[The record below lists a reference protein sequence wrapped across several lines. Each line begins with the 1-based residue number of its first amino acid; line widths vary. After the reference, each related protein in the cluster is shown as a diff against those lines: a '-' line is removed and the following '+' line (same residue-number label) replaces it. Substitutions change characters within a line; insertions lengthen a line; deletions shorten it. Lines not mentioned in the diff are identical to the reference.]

1 MGSESETAARWLAT
15 LTHARL
21 RAEQG
26 DARGARSILQDLLER
41 DPADERA
48 RELLGSLPSTEG
60 KLNAPGAPDRRKA
73 IARLEAWLHRLEKFN
88 GEDDV

>member
-26 DARGARSILQDLLER
+26 DASGARSILQELLER

-48 RELLGSLPSTEG
+48 RELLGSLPCTEG
-60 KLNAPGAPDRRKA
+60 VLTDAEAPNRRRA
-73 IARLEAWLHRLEKFN
+73 IERLEAWLRRLEKSN